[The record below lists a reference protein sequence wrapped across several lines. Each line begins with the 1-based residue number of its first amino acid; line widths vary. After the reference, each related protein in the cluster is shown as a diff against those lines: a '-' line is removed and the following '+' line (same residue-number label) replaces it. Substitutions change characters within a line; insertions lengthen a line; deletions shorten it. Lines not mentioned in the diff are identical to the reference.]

1 MPHVL
6 RLGPG
11 AMVRYDV
18 YSSRKPIN
26 VVCDCDPN
34 NSEVGAPGDAI
45 HFRKKGP

>member
-26 VVCDCDPN
+26 IVCD
-34 NSEVGAPGDAI
+34 
-45 HFRKKGP
+45 